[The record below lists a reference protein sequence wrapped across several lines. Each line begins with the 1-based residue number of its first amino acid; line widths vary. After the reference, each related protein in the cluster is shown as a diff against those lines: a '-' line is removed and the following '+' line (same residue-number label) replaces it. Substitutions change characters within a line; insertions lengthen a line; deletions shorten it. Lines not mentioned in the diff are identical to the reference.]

1 MDTRSLLAVLIGFST
16 LFLSACG
23 LNVVQ
28 GSGHV
33 VTEQRS
39 ASDFNRVELAGSGEV
54 VITQGAGESL
64 AVEAEDNLLSHIGTE
79 VRGHTLY
86 LGIHDGLPDV
96 VVLPTRPIIYHVSM
110 KSVAG
115 LTLSGSGDIR
125 AAHVESDQLD
135 LNLTGSGNVLV
146 DSLNAARVTSRI
158 TGSGNCR
165 LGGGLVQS
173 QAVDIGG
180 SGSYTSE
187 NLQSA
192 AGTVTITGSGEAVLR
207 VQETLEARI
216 TGSGSVRYYGTPQ
229 VTEHVTGS
237 GTIQALAM
245 R

>member
-1 MDTRSLLAVLIGFST
+1 
-16 LFLSACG
+16 
-23 LNVVQ
+23 
-28 GSGHV
+28 

-54 VITQGAGESL
+54 VITQGDQESL

-86 LGIHDGLPDV
+86 LGVQDGLPDV
-96 VVLPTRPIIYHVSM
+96 VVLPTRPVIYHVSM

-115 LTLSGSGDIR
+115 LTLSGSGDIKT
-125 AAHVESDQLD
+125 AHLDTDQLD
-135 LNLTGSGNVLV
+135 LSLTGSGNVLV
-146 DSLNAARVTSRI
+146 DSVNATRVTSRI
-158 TGSGNCR
+158 SGSGNCR
-165 LGGGLVQS
+165 LGGGSVQS
-173 QAVDIGG
+173 QVVDIGG

-192 AGTVTITGSGEAVLR
+192 AGTVTITGSGQAVLWA
-207 VQETLEARI
+207 QQTLEARI

-229 VTEHVTGS
+229 VTQRVIGS
-237 GTIQALAM
+237 GSIEALAM